1 MSKVTQG
8 RRSKF
13 KIQRRLGLEL
23 PGLGKAGALARRPYG
38 PGQHGAQRKKLSDFS
53 VRLQEKQKII
63 FHYGL
68 REAQLI
74 RYIKK
79 SRTLSATN
87 KLSWADILVTRLE
100 RRLDNVVFR
109 LNWAPSMA
117 AARQMVAHK
126 QVMVNG
132 KKVNVANYMVDVGDE
147 ISLTAKGYQT
157 DNFKRAATNPRISSV
172 PACFS
177 VTGADD
183 KKKAKIV
190 AEPLATDIPFEF
202 EPKLFIEYYWKLK

>member
-1 MSKVTQG
+1 MSKVTSG
-8 RRSKF
+8 RSKF

-53 VRLQEKQKII
+53 VRLQEKQKIV

-68 REAQLI
+68 REAQLV

-79 SRTLSATN
+79 ARTLSASQN
-87 KLSWADILVTRLE
+87 VSWADILVSRLE
-100 RRLDNVVFR
+100 RRLDNVIFR

-117 AARQMVAHK
+117 AARQMVSHK
-126 QVMVNG
+126 LVLVNG
-132 KKVNVANYMVDVGDE
+132 KKVNVANYMVEVGDE
-147 ISLTAKGYQT
+147 IALTAKGYQT
-157 DNFKRAATNPRISSV
+157 DNYKRVQTNPRLSSI
-172 PACFS
+172 PACFNITAS
-177 VTGADD
+177 GET
-183 KKKAKIV
+183 KKAKVV

-202 EPKLFIEYYWKLK
+202 ESKLFIEYYWKLK